1 MGVPASPRARARFQ
15 VAFVTTMV
23 ALGLGWYATTHE
35 PFRSKMQPVT
45 SRLSQM
51 SRGDRVPTVPDGSY
65 SDGSRETVAPKA
77 ESPHTGVT
85 GGDVEGRK
93 MRPA

>member
-1 MGVPASPRARARFQ
+1 M
-15 VAFVTTMV
+15 
-23 ALGLGWYATTHE
+23 
-35 PFRSKMQPVT
+35 
-45 SRLSQM
+45 
-51 SRGDRVPTVPDGSY
+51 PTVPDGSY